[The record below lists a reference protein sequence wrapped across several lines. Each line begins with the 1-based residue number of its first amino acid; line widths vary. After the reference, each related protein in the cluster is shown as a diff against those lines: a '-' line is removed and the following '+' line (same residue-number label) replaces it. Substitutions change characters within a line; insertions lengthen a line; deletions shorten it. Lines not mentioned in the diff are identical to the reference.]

1 MDMDTFVRFMTVG
14 LVLWAIVVV
23 FKKQGI
29 TMDNF
34 IKDNFMKFIAVGLV
48 LWAGVNVLMK
58 FMPNTATQLPLPVYE
73 FFYSITVNTEPSL
86 PTKSFPPEPNDVSP

>member
-1 MDMDTFVRFMTVG
+1 MDMDDFVRFMTVG

-34 IKDNFMKFIAVGLV
+34 MKFIAVGLV

-58 FMPNTATQLPLPVYE
+58 FMPDIAILLPLPIYE
-73 FFYSITVNTEPSL
+73 FFYAITVNTEPSS
-86 PTKSFPPEPNDVSP
+86 PTESFSPEPSPGS

>member
-1 MDMDTFVRFMTVG
+1 MDDFVRFMTVG

-34 IKDNFMKFIAVGLV
+34 MKFIAVGLV

-58 FMPNTATQLPLPVYE
+58 FMPDIAILLPLPIYE
-73 FFYSITVNTEPSL
+73 FFYAITVNTEPSS
-86 PTKSFPPEPNDVSP
+86 PTESFSPEPSPDS